1 MAALA
6 VKWLISLTFV
16 HIPES
21 PPPPLHTFRSQRKW
35 TDYRWAFSPGSIKNN
50 LFLPDDFIVMR
61 KGNLVLC
68 ILTQNGHNCT
78 IILNWIDAG
87 HSGVIKKT
95 HNTIGDENLRSVEI
109 SLLGE
114 IGTRWTRRIYS
125 KLFACLCWD
134 WSHWAKTEF
143 CQHYWQIDLINLPY
157 LHNWSIS
164 FITMELVIFYFWPF
178 CLHLSRCFQPWFTF
192 KIIFFFLFFS
202 FLFSWIPDFQFLFL
216 IMKKSFA

>member
-1 MAALA
+1 MQEEIQYEFSEFYFYSNETLLDT
-6 VKWLISLTFV
+6 VEHGCVSGEMIDFSHLCPHPWVS
-16 HIPES
+16 
-21 PPPPLHTFRSQRKW
+21 PPPLHTFRSQRKW

-114 IGTRWTRRIYS
+114 IGTRWTRRIYFQAVCVPVLGLKSLS
-125 KLFACLCWD
+125 KNRVLPTLLADWFNQSPLFA
-134 WSHWAKTEF
+134 
-143 CQHYWQIDLINLPY
+143 
-157 LHNWSIS
+157 
-164 FITMELVIFYFWPF
+164 
-178 CLHLSRCFQPWFTF
+178 
-192 KIIFFFLFFS
+192 
-202 FLFSWIPDFQFLFL
+202 
-216 IMKKSFA
+216 